1 MLFIQKYSEAHSAA
15 IDGLRSALQRLEDH
29 NTSIFYGNCYVMSK
43 DKEGIK
49 WQHQVRRL
57 AEIELS
63 QHAKLVANQL
73 DEELFEEVSFIINF
87 A

>member
-1 MLFIQKYSEAHSAA
+1 M
-15 IDGLRSALQRLEDH
+15 RSALQRLEDH
-29 NTSIFYGNCYVMSK
+29 NTSILYGNCYVMFK
-43 DKEGIK
+43 DEEGIK
-49 WQHQVRRL
+49 WQHRVRRL

-87 A
+87 V